1 MVGARLQLYALLAL
15 AFIAG
20 AVGLHMAGIRRG
32 IDKQKQKIT
41 DKRLRDVQ
49 AAKEVSNDVDALDDR
64 GLSKR
69 AHKWVRN
76 GRKR

>member
-1 MVGARLQLYALLAL
+1 MVGVRLKLYALIAL

-20 AVGLHMAGIRRG
+20 AVGLHMAGIRQG
-32 IDKQKQKIT
+32 IDKHKQKIT

-49 AAKEVSNDVDALDDR
+49 AAKEVSDDVEALDDS

-76 GRKR
+76 GLKR